1 MKFELQCVENPEGEG
16 IARCVTA
23 PTVLVGGG
31 INHDAGGPNVR
42 IGPPHNA
49 RGQQPE
55 VEGSRGVSAIG
66 VRVASQGS
74 TWTVSDGQPD
84 EGVPEDEARQAVAAV
99 PTEADLANRRHAYAF
114 FALKFILGMSVEF
127 ALFI

>member
-1 MKFELQCVENPEGEG
+1 MNSLQCVENPEGEG

-31 INHDAGGPNVR
+31 INHDA
-42 IGPPHNA
+42 

-66 VRVASQGS
+66 VRVTSQGS

-114 FALKFILGMSVEF
+114 FALKFILGMSVVF
-127 ALFI
+127 VLII